1 MQNNLMQ
8 NNNVF
13 VMQNALLATA
23 FQKHPHLMVLK
34 LFVSSNDNQLL
45 ERYQLAVA
53 KHNNKILSD
62 DFCDAGFDIF
72 VPDDTLTIPGKLNK
86 INFGLKCMAQIF
98 YENGG
103 VSTNTGFYM
112 YPRSSLSGTVLRLA
126 NSVGIIDSGYRGPLI
141 GAFDCLAMNDPSYLN
156 SSSLG
161 PSTLTQYCMK
171 KYDRLTQICAPGL
184 VPIYVILVDSEA
196 ELGVETMRG
205 ERGFGSTSNF

>member
-1 MQNNLMQ
+1 MQNNL
-8 NNNVF
+8 
-13 VMQNALLATA
+13 MQNALLATA

-34 LFVSSNDNQLL
+34 LFVSGNDNKLL
-45 ERYQLAVA
+45 ERYQNAVA
-53 KHNNKILSD
+53 KHNNKVLTD
-62 DFCDAGFDIF
+62 EFCDAGFDIF

-86 INFGLKCMAQIF
+86 INFGVKCSAQIF

-103 VSTNTGFYM
+103 VSANTGFYM

-156 SSSLG
+156 NTSLG

-184 VPIYVILVDSEA
+184 VPVYVILVNSEA

-205 ERGFGSTSNF
+205 EGGFGSTNNF

>member
-1 MQNNLMQ
+1 MQNNL
-8 NNNVF
+8 
-13 VMQNALLATA
+13 MQNALLATA

-34 LFVSSNDNQLL
+34 LFVSGSDNQLL
-45 ERYQLAVA
+45 DRYKLAVS

-62 DFCDAGFDIF
+62 NFCDAGFDIF
-72 VPDDTLTIPGKLNK
+72 VPDDTLTIPSKLNK

-103 VSTNTGFYM
+103 VSANTGFYM

-141 GAFDCLAMNDPSYLN
+141 GAFDCLPCYDSGYLN
-156 SSSLG
+156 SPSLG
-161 PSTLTQYCMK
+161 VSTLTQYCIK

-184 VPIYVILVDSEA
+184 VPIYVILVNSEA

-205 ERGFGSTSNF
+205 EGGFGSTSNF